1 MADTESAWLADFL
14 GYIAS
19 ISFTIQYIPQTI
31 HNYRRKTMLG
41 FSAIGMISLCRIIF
55 LILNLFAFQDQSNIQ
70 TFKLLIFRSILFNNN
85 VILTF
90 PFDFSIN
97 VS

>member
-41 FSAIGMISLCRIIF
+41 FSAIGMIKSLQNYF
-55 LILNLFAFQDQSNIQ
+55 FN
-70 TFKLLIFRSILFNNN
+70 FKFICVSGSKQYPN
-85 VILTF
+85 V
-90 PFDFSIN
+90 
-97 VS
+97 